1 MGDAKKR
8 GTFEQ
13 RQSESVAREQER
25 VRSLP
30 TIVRATRGGV
40 SALML
45 AVAAITAGSTLHPH
59 TLQPKDPTK

>member
-30 TIVRATRGGV
+30 PIVRTTRGGAKTL
-40 SALML
+40 ALML
-45 AVAAITAGSTLHPH
+45 AVAAITAGSALHPH
-59 TLQPKDPTK
+59 KLQRGAD